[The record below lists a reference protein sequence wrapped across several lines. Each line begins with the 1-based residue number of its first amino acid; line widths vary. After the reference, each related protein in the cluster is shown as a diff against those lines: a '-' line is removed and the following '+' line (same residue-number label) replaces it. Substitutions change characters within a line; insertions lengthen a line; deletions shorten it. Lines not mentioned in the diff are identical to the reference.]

1 MKAMIFSLGRVLGV
15 LFLLAGLWLSVTSA
29 VQAASLLLLQKV
41 GSDGSI
47 ETIALSAEEIDAMP
61 QVVLTTENEFVDG
74 PTEFSG
80 PLARDVLAMI
90 AKPDANSAI
99 LTAANE
105 YAVEIPISDFET
117 YDVIFATS
125 MNGRRLSLR
134 DKGPIWVIYPMS
146 QHSELRDAVY
156 NDRLIWQLVRIEVR

>member
-90 AKPDANSAI
+90 AKPDASSAI

>member
-15 LFLLAGLWLSVTSA
+15 FFLLAGLWLSVTSA